1 MKQPCDEAS
10 ILGGRSTSPCN
21 AQSQRWILAA
31 TILGSSMAFIDST
44 VVNVALPS
52 LQSSL
57 NATVVDVQWVIEG
70 SGLFLSALILAG
82 GALGDSLG
90 RRAMFLW
97 GIGLFAAASVGCGF
111 SPTILWLV
119 AFRCVQGIGA
129 AALIPG
135 SLAIISASFDERS
148 RGQAI
153 GTWSGFTAIT
163 TALGPVLV
171 GWLIEHASWHWV
183 FFINVPLAAAVV
195 AISLWHVPESRS
207 LESRSL
213 ESGSAAARR
222 VDWLGVLIATLCLG
236 GLVVGFLEAA
246 AWGWKNPVV
255 VGSLA
260 GGFVCLVLFVVVEK
274 RVHEP
279 MVPLALFSSRSFS
292 GANLLT
298 LLLYSAIGA
307 FFFLFPLNLIQLQG
321 YSATA
326 TGAAALPAILLM
338 FLLSRKSGGLVARY
352 GAKAPLVVGPM
363 IVAVGFVVFALPA
376 VGAHYWTTFFPAFV
390 VLGLGLAV
398 SVAPLTTVV
407 MSSVE
412 QDRAGTASGINN
424 AVARVAGVLAVAILG
439 LVMVAAFGGRLES
452 LVARLNLSPE
462 VVRELRDGAVKLGD
476 LKVPASL
483 DAGATDA
490 VRGAIQASFVFAFR
504 VVMLICAGL
513 SVVSAGVAWA
523 MIPGLQGRLGG
534 AQPQKH

>member
-1 MKQPCDEAS
+1 MSQPCDSGA
-10 ILGGRSTSPCN
+10 ILGGRGGSPCKPE
-21 AQSQRWILAA
+21 SRRWILAA

-44 VVNVALPS
+44 VVNVALPA

-70 SGLFLSALILAG
+70 YGLFLSALILAG
-82 GALGDSLG
+82 GALGDALG
-90 RRAMFLW
+90 RRRIFLW

-119 AFRCVQGIGA
+119 GFRCVQGVGA

-135 SLAIISASFDERS
+135 SLAIISASFDEKS
-148 RGQAI
+148 RGAAI

-163 TALGPVLV
+163 TALGPVLG

-195 AISLWHVPESRS
+195 GISLRHVPESRG
-207 LESRSL
+207 LEPG
-213 ESGSAAARR
+213 SGAARR
-222 VDWLGVLIATLCLG
+222 VDWLGVLVATLCLA
-236 GLVVGFLEAA
+236 GLVVGFLESA
-246 AWGWKNPVV
+246 AWGWGNWVV
-255 VGSLA
+255 RGSLWV
-260 GGFVCLVLFVVVEK
+260 GVIGLVLFVVVEK
-274 RVHEP
+274 RVAEP
-279 MVPLALFSSRSFS
+279 MVPLSLFSSLSFS

-298 LLLYSAIGA
+298 LLLYSGIGA
-307 FFFLFPLNLIQLQG
+307 FFFLFPLNLIQLHG

-326 TGAAALPAILLM
+326 TGAAALPTILLM

-352 GAKAPLVVGPM
+352 GAKLPLVVGPL
-363 IVAVGFVVFALPA
+363 IVAVGLALFAVPG
-376 VGAHYWTTFFPAFV
+376 VGDSYWTTFFPAFV
-390 VLGLGLAV
+390 VLGLGMSV

-439 LVMVAAFGGRLES
+439 LTMVSMFGERLSSSITGLS
-452 LVARLNLSPE
+452 LPAE
-462 VVRELRDGAVKLGD
+462 VVRELKAGAVKLGD
-476 LKVPASL
+476 LKAPAGL
-483 DAGATDA
+483 DSGAAAG
-490 VRGAIQASFVFAFR
+490 VRAAIQASFVFAFR

-513 SVVSAGVAWA
+513 AVVSAGVAWG
-523 MIPGLQGRLGG
+523 MIPGRVDEGR
-534 AQPQKH
+534 